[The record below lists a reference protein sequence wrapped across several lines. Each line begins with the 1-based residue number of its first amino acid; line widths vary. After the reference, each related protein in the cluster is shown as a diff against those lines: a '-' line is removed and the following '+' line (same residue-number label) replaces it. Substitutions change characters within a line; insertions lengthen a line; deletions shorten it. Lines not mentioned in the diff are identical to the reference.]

1 MKELDQMTK
10 AELIKT
16 IKQSQENL
24 ERSTQRLEALD
35 RMGQTVVASL
45 NLNEV
50 LTKVVDMV
58 MPLLEGA
65 EGISILLVEGQDLV
79 FAAVGGESAKR
90 LQGRRMPGDV
100 GIAGQVLK
108 TGQSACVSGSGDDEI
123 IYRDVEKITNWHVRS
138 LLAVPLRFGNAI
150 IGVME
155 TVHTKRN
162 AFNESDLQ
170 LLESASGWAAIA
182 IANARYH
189 EETQRRLRESQTMAQ
204 ISRALSQTLDLNQ
217 ILQLIVQS
225 TQEVIPQSESAV
237 IHLLNKTDSLLQ
249 PVAVAG
255 KAVADRSELG
265 MHPGEGIAGKVLAD
279 GSIINVGN
287 IQTDSRYVAFGSDSQ
302 LKSLL
307 VAPIACGE
315 ERLGTISV
323 QTAAANAFTADDER
337 LLMNLGINAAIA
349 LENARL
355 YTDLKMLLQ
364 EREQQEGE
372 LIRIEK
378 MAALGRL
385 VASLAH
391 EINNPLQALRSGFR
405 LLLAR
410 QLSDEKRQQYLEIAS
425 NEIERL
431 IAIVERVLEF
441 YRPVRTRSREI
452 KKIDIDVL
460 INETLLLVSK
470 QLEHA
475 QIAIDRQLAGSLP
488 SIDGV
493 SNELK
498 QVFLN
503 LILNALQAMPEG
515 GALTISTSLYNENEI
530 CITVADTG
538 IGIPSENLPHIF
550 EPFYTTRSDGTGLGL
565 AITYSLVDRH
575 NGRISVKSEVN
586 QGSSFEIILP
596 IKSSAPS
603 ANEQP
608 RETSRRSL

>member
-1 MKELDQMTK
+1 VKELDRMTK
-10 AELIKT
+10 AELIERIKT
-16 IKQSQENL
+16 LSQEGEQSQANL
-24 ERSTQRLEALD
+24 ERSTHRLAVLG
-35 RMGQTVVASL
+35 RIGQTVVASL
-45 NLNEV
+45 DLKEV
-50 LTKVVDMV
+50 LAKYIDAV

-65 EGISILLVEGQDLV
+65 EGISILLVDGQEFV
-79 FAAVGGESAKR
+79 FAAVGGEAAKR
-90 LQGRRMPGDV
+90 LRGQRMPAHV

-108 TGQSACVSGSGDDEI
+108 TGQSAYVSGSGDDEI
-123 IYRDVEKITNWHVRS
+123 MYRDIEKITNWHIRS
-138 LLAVPLRFGNAI
+138 LLAVPLRIGDAI

-155 TVHTKRN
+155 AVHTQRG
-162 AFNESDLQ
+162 AFRASDLQ

-189 EETQRRLRESQTMAQ
+189 EETRRRLRESQTMAQ
-204 ISRALSQTLDLNQ
+204 ISRALSQTLDLDH

-225 TQEVIPQSESAV
+225 TQQVIPQSETAI
-237 IHLLNKTDSLLQ
+237 IHLLSKEDSLLH

-255 KAVADRSELG
+255 TVGKAHPGLG
-265 MHPGEGIAGKVLAD
+265 MHPGEGVAGRAISD
-279 GSIINVGN
+279 GSVINVGN
-287 IQTDSRYVAFGSDSQ
+287 IQTDSRYLAFGEDIQ

-307 VAPIACGE
+307 VAPIASGE

-355 YTDLKMLLQ
+355 YTDLKLLLQ
-364 EREQQEGE
+364 EREQRQAQ
-372 LIRIEK
+372 LIRVEK

-431 IAIVERVLEF
+431 IVIVERVLEF
-441 YRPVRTRSREI
+441 YRPSRTRATEI
-452 KKIDIDVL
+452 KKMDLNALID
-460 INETLLLVSK
+460 ETLLLVSK

-475 QIAIDRQLAGSLP
+475 QITIHRQLADPLP
-488 SIDGV
+488 SIEGV
-493 SNELK
+493 GNELK

-515 GALTISTSLYNENEI
+515 GALTLSTGRCGENEI
-530 CITVADTG
+530 CATVTDTG
-538 IGIPSENLPHIF
+538 VGISDEDLPHIF

-575 NGRISVKSEVN
+575 NGRINVKSQIN
-586 QGSSFEIILP
+586 QGSSFAVILP
-596 IKSSAPS
+596 IKGGPV
-603 ANEQP
+603 
-608 RETSRRSL
+608 RR